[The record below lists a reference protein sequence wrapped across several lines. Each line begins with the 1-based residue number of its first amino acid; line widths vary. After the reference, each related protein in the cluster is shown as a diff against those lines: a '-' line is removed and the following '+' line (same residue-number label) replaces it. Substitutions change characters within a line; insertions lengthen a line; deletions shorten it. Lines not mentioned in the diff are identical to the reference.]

1 MYITSRVMVE
11 GALSI
16 ALSTALYFI
25 KFFELPQGGSITL
38 TMLPL
43 LIFALRNG
51 GTIGVTVGFVAGILR
66 LFLGAYIVHPAQA
79 LLDYPLACAA
89 VGLAG
94 FFPRNIYLGIS
105 SAMLTNMCCSVLS
118 GVIFFGSYAPEGT
131 NVWLYSIIYNGSVV
145 VPETIICIALIHFI
159 WPRLKKAGK

>member
-1 MYITSRVMVE
+1 MSITSRTMVE
-11 GALSI
+11 GALCI

-51 GTIGVTVGFVAGILR
+51 GTMGVTVGFVAGILR
-66 LFLGAYIVHPAQA
+66 LFLGAYIIHPAQA

-94 FFPRNIYLGIS
+94 FFPGNIFFGIS
-105 SAMLTNMCCSVLS
+105 LAMLTNMFCSVLS
-118 GVIFFGSYAPEGT
+118 GVIFFASYAPAGT

-145 VPETIICIALIHFI
+145 VPETIICIALMYFI
-159 WPRLKKAGK
+159 WPRLKKAGE

>member
-1 MYITSRVMVE
+1 MVE
-11 GALSI
+11 GALCV

-25 KFFELPQGGSITL
+25 KFFHLPQGGSVTL

-51 GTIGVTVGFVAGILR
+51 GVLGVTVGFVTGVLR

-89 VGLAG
+89 AGLAG
-94 FFPRNIYLGIS
+94 FFHHNINLGIIV
-105 SAMLTNMCCSVLS
+105 AMLASLLSYVLS
-118 GVIFFGSYAPEGT
+118 GVIFFASYAPQGMNPWIYST
-131 NVWLYSIIYNGSVV
+131 LYNSSTVL
-145 VPETIICIALIHFI
+145 PETIINIILMRFL
-159 WPRLKKAGK
+159 WPRLKYISK